1 MRLPVDT
8 SAVNFVSA
16 GAPEP
21 AIEYGTKV
29 QETDDKGLGVNSEA
43 LATWLGVE
51 IVFVRRL
58 VAERRIPF
66 LKIGKFVRFDPPEVA
81 RWIDGQRVGISKERS
96 ALRDRA

>member
-1 MRLPVDT
+1 MTT
-8 SAVNFVSA
+8 SQGPTRKNPSR
-16 GAPEP
+16 PLSTP
-21 AIEYGTKV
+21 ARTTAQTPTELI
-29 QETDDKGLGVNSEA
+29 DSEA

-66 LKIGKFVRFDPPEVA
+66 LKIGKFVRFDPLEVA
-81 RWIDGQRVGISKERS
+81 RWIDDQRVGISKERS

>member
-1 MRLPVDT
+1 MTT
-8 SAVNFVSA
+8 SRR
-16 GAPEP
+16 P
-21 AIEYGTKV
+21 TKNNPSRPLSTAAQTMV
-29 QETDDKGLGVNSEA
+29 HNRTELIDVEA

-81 RWIDGQRVGISKERS
+81 RWIDDQRVDTYKERS
-96 ALRDRA
+96 ARRDRR